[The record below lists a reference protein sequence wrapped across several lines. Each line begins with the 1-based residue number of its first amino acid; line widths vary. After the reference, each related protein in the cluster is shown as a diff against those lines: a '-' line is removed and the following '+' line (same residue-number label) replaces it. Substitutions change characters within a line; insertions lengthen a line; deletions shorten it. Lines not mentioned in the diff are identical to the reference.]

1 MPTSYKVIRGI
12 DYRGRRKEPGESVDD
27 LNQSE
32 VKDLL
37 ARGVI
42 EKAPATKKK
51 KKGED

>member
-1 MPTSYKVIRGI
+1 MAQAYRVLRGI
-12 DYRGRRKEPGESVDD
+12 DYRGRRKEPGETVDD

-42 EKAPATKKK
+42 EKATAKTKR
-51 KKGED
+51 KGEA

>member
-1 MPTSYKVIRGI
+1 MATAYKVIRGL
-12 DYRGRRKEPGESVDD
+12 DYRGRRKEPGSTVDD
-27 LNQSE
+27 LSPSE

-42 EKAPATKKK
+42 EKKSKS